1 MTLNPGRFARPCWRV
16 LTGLAVMFG
25 GLAAAA
31 GGAEPARPPVN
42 VVLVHGILNTGAIF
56 DPLVARL
63 DREGCRCFAP
73 SLRPNTGVSGVH
85 DLARKLSAQ
94 IDRRFGSTAPVV
106 MVGFSLGGLVTRD
119 YVQTLAARGR
129 VRGVFLISAPNHGT
143 FWANLCPGGGIR
155 DLALGSPF
163 LRGLNADEAV
173 WKRIPVASYWTPY
186 DLMIVP
192 ARSSLWPVGE
202 TMRVACPLH
211 PLMPRDRAVMADIAA
226 RIGRLRAGGR

>member
-1 MTLNPGRFARPCWRV
+1 MTLVSARFAKPFLRA
-16 LTGLAVMFG
+16 LTLWMATCG
-25 GLAAAA
+25 GQATAA
-31 GGAEPARPPVN
+31 GGEEPARSPVN
-42 VVLVHGILNTGAIF
+42 VVLVHGILNTGRIF

-63 DREGCRCFAP
+63 EKEGCRCFAP

-85 DLARKLSAQ
+85 DLARKLSAE
-94 IDRRFGSTAPVV
+94 IDRRFGPTAPIV

-119 YVQTLAARGR
+119 YVQTLAARDR

-163 LRGLNADEAV
+163 LQRLNADDAA
-173 WKRIPVASYWTPY
+173 WKRVPVASYWTPY

-202 TMRVACPLH
+202 TTRVDCPLH
-211 PLMPRDRAVMADIAA
+211 PLMPRNRVVMADICA
-226 RIGRLRAGGR
+226 RIDHLRAEGR